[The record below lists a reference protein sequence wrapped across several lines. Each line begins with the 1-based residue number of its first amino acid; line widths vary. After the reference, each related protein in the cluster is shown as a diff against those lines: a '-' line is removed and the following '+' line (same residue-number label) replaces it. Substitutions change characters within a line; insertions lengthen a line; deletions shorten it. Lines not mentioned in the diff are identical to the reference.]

1 MTGIL
6 IKEGPSCGDM
16 ERRPR
21 VTKAE
26 IGATRPPAE
35 ECQRTDGSPSL
46 WRRPCPAR
54 PLPPGFAPRT
64 CKTRSSAKSPRVWYF
79 VTAAPGDNRGEKEGK
94 WRKVQGSAVENHTT
108 RRSGGAEERG
118 GRRGGGGPCSLAAGG
133 TRRVAGRLA
142 PPASSSVKWDNSPHA
157 PGFEEPMC

>member
-6 IKEGPSCGDM
+6 IKEGQSCRDM

-35 ECQRTDGSPSL
+35 ECQRTNGSPSL
-46 WRRPCPAR
+46 WRRHCPAR

-94 WRKVQGSAVENHTT
+94 RRKVQGSAVENHTT
-108 RRSGGAEERG
+108 PRSGGAEERG

>member
-6 IKEGPSCGDM
+6 IKEGQSCGDM

-35 ECQRTDGSPSL
+35 ECQRTNGSPSL

-79 VTAAPGDNRGEKEGK
+79 VTAAPGDNRGGK
-94 WRKVQGSAVENHTT
+94 GREAEESTGERRGEPHHSEE
-108 RRSGGAEERG
+108 RRSEEEDG
-118 GRRGGGGPCSLAAGG
+118 EGEGLA
-133 TRRVAGRLA
+133 RWQRVAPAGCAGPLA

>member
-35 ECQRTDGSPSL
+35 ECQRTNGSPSL

-94 WRKVQGSAVENHTT
+94 WRKVRGSAVENHTT
-108 RRSGGAEERG
+108 RRSGGAEEEDG
-118 GRRGGGGPCSLAAGG
+118 EGEGLA
-133 TRRVAGRLA
+133 RWQRVAPAGCAGPLA

>member
-6 IKEGPSCGDM
+6 IKGVQSRGDM

-35 ECQRTDGSPSL
+35 ECQRTNGSPSL
-46 WRRPCPAR
+46 WRRHCPAR

-79 VTAAPGDNRGEKEGK
+79 VTAAPGDNRGKRKGSGGK
-94 WRKVQGSAVENHTT
+94 YRGAPWRTT
-108 RRSGGAEERG
+108 PLGGAEEQRSEEEDG
-118 GRRGGGGPCSLAAGG
+118 VGEGLA
-133 TRRVAGRLA
+133 RWQRVAPAGCAGPLA